1 LYPEDAVGDPTQQV
15 HDFEPG
21 IAPSGLFWTLP
32 IDRSAI
38 DVDADDGTARFQAE
52 DVAVSDF
59 GNFFNAISPSPSPQI
74 PSHVSFDVRWAGGG
88 PRQTIRDAVF
98 GFSGKFVAGPATVTF
113 SASNDGGVVY
123 TSESAG
129 QNTILSGV
137 GHERNG
143 RFFTHDD
150 NNNDDSEDDD

>member
-1 LYPEDAVGDPTQQV
+1 MGDLTKQI

-21 IAPSGLFWTLP
+21 IAPSGLFWTQP

-38 DVDADDGTARFQAE
+38 DVNAEDGTARLHAE
-52 DVAVSDF
+52 DVAVPDF
-59 GNFFNAISPSPSPQI
+59 SNFFNAISPSPSPPPI

-88 PRQTIRDAVF
+88 PRRTIRDPFF
-98 GFSGKFVAGPATVTF
+98 GFSGKFVEGPATVAF

-123 TSESAG
+123 ASESAG
-129 QNTILSGV
+129 QTTIIGGV

-143 RFFTHDD
+143 RFFAHDD
-150 NNNDDSEDDD
+150 NDDNEDDD